1 MYIGQHKKKD
11 HKDQIQQCDV
21 VKKNHNKAKKTF
33 IKTWLAEWKV
43 NVKDATQ
50 TWERKNLQPKAWIK
64 LLDSM
69 NKVASVKLNTAEGTD
84 TELSNAKDD

>member
-1 MYIGQHKKKD
+1 MQR
-11 HKDQIQQCDV
+11 CNV

-33 IKTWLAEWKV
+33 IIKTWPAEWKA

-69 NKVASVKLNTAEGTD
+69 NKVASAKLNTAEGTD
-84 TELSNAKDD
+84 TELSNAEDD